1 MSQCPLCPLSDEVD
15 SLNALTPQ
23 HFLTGEALLPL
34 PDLDYYRLSRDGLLT
49 RWERMKKLYQEVCS
63 RFKDKY
69 LSRLQQRPK
78 WCTPHSNLQ
87 IGQLVLVEE
96 DGIASLSW
104 PLGRITEVHPGSDGR
119 VRVVT
124 VRSRDGT
131 KNRPIPKVYPLPV
144 NTRPADFDP

>member
-34 PDLDYYRLSRDGLLT
+34 PDLDYRLSRDGLLT

-63 RFKDKY
+63 RFKDEY